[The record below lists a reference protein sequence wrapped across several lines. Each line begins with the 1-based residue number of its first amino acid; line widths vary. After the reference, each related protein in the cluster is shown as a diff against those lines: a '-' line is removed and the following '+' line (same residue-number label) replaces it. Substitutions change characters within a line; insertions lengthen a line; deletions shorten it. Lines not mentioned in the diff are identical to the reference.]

1 MPANRKACTLLNE
14 PAMNHLHREVSFLS
28 MCALVSVS
36 CTGDISS
43 ASPAPSS
50 GPGADRAHVTSTVQA
65 IVNGMPLGLPDDQH
79 GIVSLWQF
87 QAVTKAGVEID
98 EWRQACTA
106 TLLTNTLALTA
117 HHCFTSPLIDS
128 SSVWGSLNGEFIH
141 FASRTSAPNLDAEL
155 LTADTPFELN
165 GSTTGYNRV
174 LMDGA
179 DGQAAMAGGYGYSMS
194 PQGRPN
200 PSAICGSGYVGC
212 PEDPAPLLISSHT
225 TFWDAAEHNHEL
237 GIATNEKGQIVAA
250 GDSGSG
256 LFFELY
262 APFLDWPLLGVAS
275 SEFPVDPDNNP
286 GLWHAQYVPIQ
297 ELRGWLCDNG
307 YGC

>member
-1 MPANRKACTLLNE
+1 MKARALLDTARMNR
-14 PAMNHLHREVSFLS
+14 LHRELSFIS

-43 ASPAPSS
+43 VSPAPSS
-50 GPGADRAHVTSTVQA
+50 GPGANGAHVTSTVQP

-87 QAVTKAGVEID
+87 QAVTRAGVEID

-106 TLLTNTLALTA
+106 TLLTNSVVLTA
-117 HHCFTSPLIDS
+117 HHCFTAPLIDS
-128 SSVWGSLNGEFIH
+128 SSVWGSLNGEFHH
-141 FASRTSAPNLDAEL
+141 FASRTSAPGFDAEL
-155 LTADTPFELN
+155 LTSETPFELN
-165 GSTTGYNRV
+165 GSTSGYVRP

-179 DGQAAMAGGYGYSMS
+179 DGQEAMAGGYGYSTS
-194 PQGRPN
+194 AQGRAN
-200 PSAICGSGYVGC
+200 PSDICGSGSVGC

-237 GIATNEKGQIVAA
+237 GIATNDKGQIIAA

-262 APFLDWPLLGVAS
+262 TRFLDWPLLGVAS
-275 SEFPVDPDNNP
+275 SEFRPDPDNNP
-286 GLWHAQYVPIQ
+286 DLWHGQYVPIQ